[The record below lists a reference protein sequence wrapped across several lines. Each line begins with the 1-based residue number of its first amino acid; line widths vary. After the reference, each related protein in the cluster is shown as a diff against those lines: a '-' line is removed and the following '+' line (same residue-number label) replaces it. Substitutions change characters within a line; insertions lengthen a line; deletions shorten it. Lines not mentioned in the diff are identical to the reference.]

1 MTKRCKNAI
10 THGVYAE
17 EVVLPWE
24 DAQAFDKLHQDVRRD
39 LKPSGYLQEQKVFD
53 VAKELWR
60 KQRLAIGYVL
70 PFYKKQITPELME
83 AAKGGIAG
91 LAVYLADQSNR
102 GPDKFAEIV
111 KAHNAMIAKLN
122 NVNKPVEPPK
132 KTNGITAEIVERT
145 YDLDAL
151 EKLLKIEA
159 TLDSRIKNHMA
170 GFFALKAHQQMYA
183 EKPIEFLPPPEA
195 SPVDPPNPSPPEWDK
210 VMTRSNGSAN
220 NLKKADQ
227 E

>member
-1 MTKRCKNAI
+1 MTKRSKNAI

-91 LAVYLADQSNR
+91 LAV
-102 GPDKFAEIV
+102 AEII
-111 KAHNAMIAKLN
+111 KAQNAMIAKLN
-122 NVNKPVEPPK
+122 KVNKPDEPPK
-132 KTNGITAEIVERT
+132 KTNGITAEIVERA
-145 YDLDAL
+145 YDLAAL

-159 TLDSRIKNHMA
+159 TLDSRIKNRMA
-170 GFFALKAHQQMYA
+170 GFFALKTHQQMYA
-183 EKPIEFLPPPEA
+183 EKPIKFLPPPEA

-220 NLKKADQ
+220 NIKKAEQ

>member
-1 MTKRCKNAI
+1 MTKRSKNAI

-102 GPDKFAEIV
+102 GPDMFAEIV
-111 KAHNAMIAKLN
+111 KARNAMIAKLN
-122 NVNKPVEPPK
+122 
-132 KTNGITAEIVERT
+132 R
-145 YDLDAL
+145 
-151 EKLLKIEA
+151 
-159 TLDSRIKNHMA
+159 R
-170 GFFALKAHQQMYA
+170 Q
-183 EKPIEFLPPPEA
+183 
-195 SPVDPPNPSPPEWDK
+195 
-210 VMTRSNGSAN
+210 
-220 NLKKADQ
+220 
-227 E
+227 